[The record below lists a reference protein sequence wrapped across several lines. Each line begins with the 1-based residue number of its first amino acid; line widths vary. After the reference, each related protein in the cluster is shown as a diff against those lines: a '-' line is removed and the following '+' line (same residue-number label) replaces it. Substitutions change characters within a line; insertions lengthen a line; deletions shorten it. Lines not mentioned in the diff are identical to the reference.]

1 MTELDDCLRRR
12 GLRRTDLLPDAAERE
27 LAAAHDDVSDA
38 ESMLEGGQWKRLT
51 VTAYYAM
58 FHAARALVM
67 DAGFVERSHYCL
79 GVAFREIHGQAGEGL
94 ELAMGLERARVLRE
108 NADYR
113 SDFDE
118 AGARAA
124 LTVARRFV
132 AFADAHLGSGKSTSE

>member
-1 MTELDDCLRRR
+1 MSEFDDCLKRR
-12 GLRRTDLLPDAAERE
+12 GLARFSGGADAVVRE
-27 LAAAHDDVSDA
+27 IESAREDISDA
-38 ESMLEGGQWKRLT
+38 QVMLEHAQWKRLT

-58 FHAARALVM
+58 FHAARAVVLN
-67 DAGFVERSHYCL
+67 AGYVEKSHFCL
-79 GVAFREIHGQAGEGL
+79 AAAFREIVGGSAEGR

-124 LTVARRFV
+124 LAVAERFV
-132 AFADAHLGSGKSTSE
+132 AFVQGRVTDRE

>member
-1 MTELDDCLRRR
+1 MTEFDDCLRRR
-12 GLRRTDLLPDAAERE
+12 GLRRADLLPDAAVRE
-27 LAAAHDDVSDA
+27 IAAAHEDASDA

-67 DAGFVERSHYCL
+67 NAGFVEKSHYCL
-79 GVAFREIHGQAGEGL
+79 GVAFRELHGQTGEGR

-124 LTVARRFV
+124 LTVALRFV
-132 AFADAHLGSGKSTSE
+132 AFADRILGGAGE